1 MAVKDKITSHPL
13 ESRPGDEDFGARLK
27 ESETRFRALCEN
39 APDIIFTLNMDG
51 IYTYVN
57 PSWQRILGHE
67 PADVIGRS
75 YTEFVRPDDLPR
87 HEEMCGRIRNL
98 GETLTD
104 TACELVAQD
113 GTIRRFALSGAP
125 NVNDQGQVSGVV
137 GIFRDITHR
146 RRVEK
151 KLKVQTEFAEQLI
164 ETAPEAIV
172 VLSNDDEVI
181 RINREFTRVFGYT
194 PEEAVGRRIIDLVV
208 PDHLKEEGLIVTQR
222 TAQGERIEIET
233 RRCHKDGTLIE
244 VSVLG
249 TPIRIMGD
257 QVGIYVIY
265 RDITARKRA
274 EEALAESQEKY
285 GAILDH
291 IEEGYY
297 EVDLKG
303 NITFATEASARIV
316 GVDRD
321 YYMGQNY
328 AQYCDEEN
336 AKMLFE
342 AFNTI
347 YRTGQSAKHINYTVT
362 TPDGQQKVLEASAGL
377 IRDAQGQP
385 IGFRGI
391 VRDVTTRTAA
401 EDALRASEQ
410 RHRAVLETSPDPVIV
425 QDLGQK
431 VTYLNPAFTRVFG
444 WNLEES
450 QGRELD
456 FVPPENRPEMWEI
469 IEKVKHGRSF
479 SGLETRRLTK
489 NGEIVDVSISG
500 AVFMDSQGRPLGSVM
515 TLQDI
520 TERKKAEEE
529 LRYVAYHDLLTGL
542 PNRKS
547 FYLRLEDMV
556 IQSRRR
562 GEKETWA
569 LLFLDLDRFKHINDT
584 LGHDV
589 GDQLLQAVAQR
600 VRSCLRDSDHMF
612 RLGGDEFTVI
622 LTFLTRGLD
631 VARVA
636 QKIRKEVAKP
646 YQIEGLE
653 VFTSASIGISVYPN
667 DGRDVEVLM
676 KNADMAMYAAKE
688 EGVGYRFFTAEM
700 NRRAL
705 ERMQLESNIR
715 KALDRQEFVLF
726 YQPVVGPDDRI
737 LGMEALVRWEH
748 PELGL
753 VPPSKFITV
762 AEETGAIEPLGR
774 WVLDT
779 ACRQATILHKK
790 GYQDLFVTVN
800 LSPRQFKDVDLLD
813 SVIKTLDET
822 GLPPTALKLEITESC
837 VMDDPEEAI
846 EKMKALRDMG
856 IGFSIDDFG
865 TGYSSLS
872 YLKRFPIDTLK
883 IDRSF
888 VMESLTNRD
897 DQEIIRTII
906 SMAQNLR
913 IQTVAEGV
921 ESKEQRDFL
930 RGLGCTIMQGY
941 YFGRPMPDLDF
952 EALLYNSR
960 SNGITKIDS

>member
-1 MAVKDKITSHPL
+1 VTAKDKTATYPAETRSKDDDYL
-13 ESRPGDEDFGARLK
+13 ARLK
-27 ESETRFRALCEN
+27 ESEARFRALCEN
-39 APDIIFTLNMDG
+39 APVIIFTLDNDG

-57 PSWQRILGHE
+57 PTWQNILGHE
-67 PADVIGRS
+67 PAEVIGRHYS
-75 YTEFVRPDDLPR
+75 EFVRQDDIAH
-87 HEEMCGRIRNL
+87 HENLCNRIQQNN
-98 GETLTD
+98 ETLSD
-104 TACELVAQD
+104 VACELVAKD
-113 GTIRRFALSGAP
+113 GTIFRFAMNGSP
-125 NVNDQGQVSGVV
+125 NRDDLGQVTGVV
-137 GIFRDITHR
+137 GFFRDITYR

-151 KLKVQTEFAEQLI
+151 KLRAQTELAEQLI
-164 ETAPEAIV
+164 ENAPEAIV
-172 VLSNDDEVI
+172 VLSNDDRVI

-194 PEEAVGRRIIDLVV
+194 PEEAEGRSINDLVV
-208 PDHLKEEGLIVTQR
+208 PEELKEEGLSLTQR
-222 TAQGERIEIET
+222 TAQGERIEMET
-233 RRCHKDGTLIE
+233 QRCHKNGTLID

-249 TPIRIMGD
+249 TPIRIKGD
-257 QVGIYVIY
+257 QVGIYAIY
-265 RDITARKRA
+265 RDISARKIA
-274 EEALAESQEKY
+274 EAALAESQAKY

-297 EVDLKG
+297 EIDLKG
-303 NITFATEASARIV
+303 NIIFATETTARIV
-316 GVDRD
+316 GVERD
-321 YYMGQNY
+321 YYLGRNY
-328 AQYCDEEN
+328 AEFCDEEN
-336 AKMLFE
+336 AKALYK
-342 AFNTI
+342 AFNAI
-347 YRTGQSAKHINYTVT
+347 YNTGLPSKHINYTVV
-362 TPDGQQKVLEASAGL
+362 TPDGRRKVLEASAGL
-377 IRDAQGQP
+377 MLDSQGQP

-391 VRDVTTRTAA
+391 VRDVTTRKQA

-410 RHRAVLETSPDPVIV
+410 RHRAVLETSPDPVMV
-425 QDLGQK
+425 LDLDNK

-444 WNLEES
+444 WNLEECR
-450 QGRELD
+450 GKELD

-489 NGEIVDVSISG
+489 NGQIVDVSISG
-500 AVFMDSQGRPLGSVM
+500 AVFVDGQSRPLGSVM

-622 LTFLTRGLD
+622 LTFLARGLD
-631 VARVA
+631 VAKVA
-636 QKIRKEVAKP
+636 RKIRREVAKP
-646 YQIEGLE
+646 YQIEGIE
-653 VFTSASIGISVYPN
+653 VFTSASIGISVYPT
-667 DGRDVEVLM
+667 DGQEVEVLM

-715 KALDRQEFVLF
+715 RALDRDEFVLF
-726 YQPVVGPDDRI
+726 YQPVVGEGDRI

-779 ACRQATILHKK
+779 ACRWAIRLHQN
-790 GYQDLFVTVN
+790 GYQYLFVTVN
-800 LSPRQFKDVDLLD
+800 LSPRQFKDPDLLD
-813 SVIKTLDET
+813 SVVKTLNET

-930 RGLGCTIMQGY
+930 LSLGCSIMQGY
-941 YFGRPMPDLDF
+941 YFGRPMPDRDF
-952 EALLYNSR
+952 EKLL
-960 SNGITKIDS
+960 SNHSSTR